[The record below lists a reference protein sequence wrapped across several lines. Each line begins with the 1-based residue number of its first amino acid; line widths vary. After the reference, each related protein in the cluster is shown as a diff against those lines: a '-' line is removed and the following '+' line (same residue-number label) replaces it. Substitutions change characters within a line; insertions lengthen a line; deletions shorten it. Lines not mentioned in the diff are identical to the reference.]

1 MDELTD
7 AQIEEFCSLLH
18 YKPATDGTL
27 NGWLEVNAP
36 GMSSGKLSEKLISDG
51 RVKRFAGYPPLVLL

>member
-7 AQIEEFCSLLH
+7 TQIEEFCGLLH

-27 NGWLEVNAP
+27 NAWLEDNAT
-36 GMSSGKLSEKLISDG
+36 GMTSGRLAEELISSG
-51 RVKRFAGYPPLVLL
+51 RVKRKEGYPPLVLL